1 MLGGSWYVML
11 LSLCVVVVVVVV
23 VVLRRFA
30 ASLSVIKDQRIL
42 KCGLSDTVILGIL

>member
-11 LSLCVVVVVVVV
+11 LSLCVVVVVVV